1 MKVNNCIIAL
11 IFSVSGSKGLNK
23 CIFAFIPSLETWK
36 VPLRKHYIFAR
47 MNVNGI
53 TQELWDGGTIVMKI
67 KQMIEEHLDRIKK
80 ATIELE
86 ELESLFVGVEVDSR
100 KFAEAV
106 LDLERIGVLEA
117 VKSAGRTMKP
127 PTLAYRYRVNK
138 QYLTEKHTIRLQ
150 QYRLELHPAIQLDSY
165 FALPEQQFVQ
175 DRPWI
180 DQIDHYLK
188 MKGIPS
194 STVPAPERSFQLTGN
209 EKWITDLGGYAL
221 LRRLGLWEL
230 LRIHPVSDPLMLAV
244 NPFSLMEQSQSHSQC
259 IHLIVENKTTFQAL
273 LPVLPFSSFSTLIY
287 GCGNKITGNLDM
299 FPLQYPVADRE
310 HYFLYFGDLDYE
322 GIRIWYEGNKLWP
335 LIPALPFYAAC
346 LAEPYVL
353 GKTNQRRHDDAVE
366 AFIQYFAPEQ
376 QEQIESCLRSGGY
389 YPQETLTTQ
398 QLQQIWRNEEWK
410 RWINLK

>member
-1 MKVNNCIIAL
+1 
-11 IFSVSGSKGLNK
+11 
-23 CIFAFIPSLETWK
+23 
-36 VPLRKHYIFAR
+36 
-47 MNVNGI
+47 MN
-53 TQELWDGGTIVMKI
+53 I
-67 KQMIEEHLDRIKK
+67 KQMIDEHLGHIKK
-80 ATIELE
+80 TTIQLE
-86 ELESLFVGVEVDSR
+86 ELESLFIGVEVDSR
-100 KFAEAV
+100 EFAEAV
-106 LDLERIGVLEA
+106 LELERIGVLEA
-117 VKSAGRTMKP
+117 VKSAGRTMKS

-138 QYLTEKHTIRLQ
+138 QFLTEKYTNQLQ

-180 DQIDHYLK
+180 DQINHYLK
-188 MKGIPS
+188 TKGLPS
-194 STVPAPERSFQLTGN
+194 TTVPAPERSFQLTGN
-209 EKWITDLGGYAL
+209 EKWITDNGGYAL
-221 LRRLGLWEL
+221 LRRLGLWEQ

-244 NPFSLMEQSQSHSQC
+244 NPSSLMDQSHSHC

-273 LPVLPFSSFSTLIY
+273 LPVLPSSSFSTLIY

-299 FPLQYPVADRE
+299 FPLQYPVPDRE

-322 GIRIWYEGNKLWP
+322 GIRIWYEANKLRP

-346 LAEPYVL
+346 LVKPYVW
-353 GKTNQRRHDDAVE
+353 GKTNQRRHDEAVG
-366 AFIQYFAPEQ
+366 AFIQYFAPHQ
-376 QEQIESCLRSGGY
+376 QGQMENCLKSGGY